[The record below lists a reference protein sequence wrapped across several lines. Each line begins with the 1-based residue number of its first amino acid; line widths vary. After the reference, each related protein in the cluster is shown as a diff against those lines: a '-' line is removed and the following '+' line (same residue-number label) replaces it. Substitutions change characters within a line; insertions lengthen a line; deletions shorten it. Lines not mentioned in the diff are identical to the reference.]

1 MPPDPGNDIDS
12 CGDSDD
18 ENSPSM
24 DFSKLSKGLL
34 ATSGEVLVRDGA
46 DSQDELEEDL
56 GLLPPCSP
64 QPSLPDLSACHILS
78 PSSSNNNNNSEI
90 PPAVRKSKKVVVKH
104 KRPELKKNMKK
115 VAAIGSKRKRKEA
128 MDDTDSGSDMEN
140 DENNPATVKRFPKA
154 KVVKPKRSE
163 LKKNMKKVPATG
175 SKSKGKEAMDDTDS
189 GSDME
194 SDENNQATVKR
205 VPKGR
210 NPEYERIWNDDSSNV
225 GSKVKN
231 FEPNAN
237 QFDSEEVKSCKS
249 PYQYWRLFTSDNFMQ
264 EIVSQS
270 KTYAHQKGKARSA
283 SEVNVDSLL
292 CLEAVM
298 LLSGY
303 CKVPNRRMYWQ
314 DRPDTHNK
322 LVANSIRRDQVDF

>member
-115 VAAIGSKRKRKEA
+115 VATVGSKRKRKEA

-140 DENNPATVKRFPKA
+140 DENNPGTVKRFPKA

-163 LKKNMKKVPATG
+163 LKKNMKKFLQQVA
-175 SKSKGKEAMDDTDS
+175 
-189 GSDME
+189 
-194 SDENNQATVKR
+194 R
-205 VPKGR
+205 VKGR
-210 NPEYERIWNDDSSNV
+210 RLWMTLTVVLIW
-225 GSKVKN
+225 
-231 FEPNAN
+231 
-237 QFDSEEVKSCKS
+237 
-249 PYQYWRLFTSDNFMQ
+249 R
-264 EIVSQS
+264 
-270 KTYAHQKGKARSA
+270 
-283 SEVNVDSLL
+283 
-292 CLEAVM
+292 VM
-298 LLSGY
+298 
-303 CKVPNRRMYWQ
+303 KI
-314 DRPDTHNK
+314 
-322 LVANSIRRDQVDF
+322 IRQL